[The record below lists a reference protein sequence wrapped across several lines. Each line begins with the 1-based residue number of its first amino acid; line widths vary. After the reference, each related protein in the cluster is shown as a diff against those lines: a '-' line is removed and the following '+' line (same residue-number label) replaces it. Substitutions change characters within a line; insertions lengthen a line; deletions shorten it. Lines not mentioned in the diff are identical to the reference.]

1 MKTEEELI
9 WESYKSVNKKLPT
22 FSQVINW
29 FDYYNPFEDEGLY
42 ASDIKSI
49 YLIGSRAK
57 GTNRDNSDYDLAVE
71 FSSDDIENTGMTPI
85 QLTELLHQNFGTQM
99 PKFNDL
105 PIDIQ
110 IFEMD
115 SDEQQSYSK
124 IQLR

>member
-9 WESYKSVNKKLPT
+9 WENYKSITKKLPT
-22 FSQVINW
+22 FSQIINW
-29 FDYYNPFEDEGLY
+29 FDHYNPFEDEGLY

-57 GTNRDNSDYDLAVE
+57 RTNRNDSDYDLAVE
-71 FSSDDIENTGMTPI
+71 FSPNDIENTGLSPI
-85 QLTELLHQNFGTQM
+85 QLTELLHQNFGNLM
-99 PKFNDL
+99 PKFNNL

-110 IFEMD
+110 IFETD
-115 SDEQQSYSK
+115 GSEQQSYSK